1 MFAQSIDF
9 DQAQRLEQ
17 DEAIEAV
24 YLEGISD
31 AASGRL
37 PVMTEII
44 YLQGFCEGMKQRY
57 QTIDSLPQEEQTELP
72 LVCGQ
77 CAYLNNGKC
86 AIKGVTKTSNSSACD
101 RIKIDY
107 PF

>member
-1 MFAQSIDF
+1 MFAQYIDF
-9 DQAQRLEQ
+9 DQAQRYAQ
-17 DEAIEAV
+17 DQAIEAI

-31 AASGRL
+31 AVDGRL
-37 PVMTEII
+37 PVMAEII
-44 YLQGFCEGMKQRY
+44 YLQGFCEGMKQRH
-57 QTIDSLPQEEQTELP
+57 QTINSLPQEAQTELP

-86 AIKGVTKTSNSSACD
+86 TMKGTARNSNSYACE
-101 RIKIDY
+101 RIKVDC

>member
-1 MFAQSIDF
+1 MFAQYIDF
-9 DQAQRLEQ
+9 DQAQRQQQ
-17 DEAIEAV
+17 DEAIEAI

-31 AASGRL
+31 AVDGRL
-37 PVMTEII
+37 PVMAEIT

-77 CAYLNNGKC
+77 CAYLSNGKC
-86 AIKGVTKTSNSSACD
+86 AIKGVTRNSNSYACD
-101 RIKIDY
+101 RIKVDC